1 LRLVLAISLDGRLA
15 PAEGGAAQLGGS
27 GDRRALEES
36 LNWADGVL
44 VGAQTLRQHG
54 TSCLIHA
61 PDLLR
66 QRRQLG
72 LSPQPPVV
80 VWSRSGQFAAQ
91 LPFFQQ
97 PFDRWL
103 LLSGPASPP
112 PAAVAGFSTIV
123 PFGDWP
129 TALARLAGLG
139 LARIAVLGGAQLAK
153 ALVAAGEL
161 DEMQLTL
168 CPSLLGGSHL
178 WLPTD
183 SRADPSQRWELR
195 RQEALAGGDHLLL
208 YQRQAA
214 ADAGSPAG
222 ACGDWR

>member
-1 LRLVLAISLDGRLA
+1 MLAISLDGRLA

-27 GDRRALEES
+27 GDRRALEEA
-36 LNWADGVL
+36 LTWADAVL
-44 VGAQTLRQHG
+44 VGAQTLRVHG

-72 LSPQPPVV
+72 LPPQPPVV
-80 VWSRSGQFAAQ
+80 VWSRSGRFPAQ

-97 PFDRWL
+97 PLDRWL
-103 LLSGPASPP
+103 LLSAPAPPP
-112 PAAVAGFSTIV
+112 PAGIPGFGTIV
-123 PFGDWP
+123 PFVDWA
-129 TALARLAGLG
+129 TALGHLGSRGLG
-139 LARIAVLGGAQLAK
+139 RIAVLGGARLAG

-168 CPSLLGGSHL
+168 CPSLLGGGHL

-183 SRADPSQRWELR
+183 TRGDPSQRWELR
-195 RQEALAGGDHLLL
+195 RQEALAGGDQLLH
-208 YQRQAA
+208 YQRQGEAGE
-214 ADAGSPAG
+214 GSPPG
-222 ACGDWR
+222 A